1 MKCVNVEVHLFEKG
15 DRVFTPSGQ
24 ATVVSNEV
32 WDEDDREVEVVLD
45 EPISGHPC
53 RGKPFMI
60 DRIACILG
68 DF

>member
-15 DRVFTPSGQ
+15 DRVFTPEGQ
-24 ATVVSNEV
+24 ATVVEDEI
-32 WDEDDREVEVVLD
+32 WDEDNREVKIVLD
-45 EPISGHPC
+45 DPISGHPIK
-53 RGKPFMI
+53 GKIWEI